1 MSTCLGQVFM
11 PWQLPGEMTCLEAD
25 VEHISLLD
33 VGWSAHDIVMVVV
46 ATGWWRIGIGV
57 EMFTGIVQ
65 GVGTLVAVEEATQF
79 RRHVVAFP
87 EEMVQGLQTGAS
99 VAHNGCCLSVTHID
113 GNRVAFDLMRE
124 TLRVTNLG
132 GLSVGDRVN
141 VERAARFGDEIGG
154 HAMSGHV
161 MGQAE
166 LVELDEAPNNRRL
179 WFLLPQG
186 LERFVFAKG
195 YIGVDGISLTIGELR
210 NDTRGPAFCVDLI
223 PETLAR
229 TTLADRRPGDRVNLE
244 IDPQTQAIV
253 ETVERV
259 MAARG

>member
-1 MSTCLGQVFM
+1 M

-124 TLRVTNLG
+124 TLRLTNLG
-132 GLSVGDRVN
+132 ALEVGDRVN
-141 VERAARFGDEIGG
+141 LERAARVGDEIGG
-154 HAMSGHV
+154 HAMSGHILC
-161 MGQAE
+161 QAV
-166 LVELDEAPNNRRL
+166 LDELDEAPNNRRL
-179 WFLLPQG
+179 WFAVP
-186 LERFVFAKG
+186 EVHARFLFEKG
-195 YIGVDGISLTIGELR
+195 YIGVDGISLTIGAVDGAR
-210 NDTRGPAFCVDLI
+210 FCVDLI
-223 PETLAR
+223 PETLSR
-229 TTLADRRPGDRVNLE
+229 TTLGERVLGERVNVE

-259 MAARG
+259 LASRRSE